1 MNKKMIPTGMMV
13 ILSFAVAV
21 PMGIGFLV
29 RQRHEAYAYNN
40 QHNAQSDL
48 TFPGSNAGDEPA
60 TSLTSHDKGHCYQYI
75 QDHPGLAIDK
85 KTVLERY

>member
-1 MNKKMIPTGMMV
+1 MNEKMIPIGMMV

-21 PMGIGFLV
+21 SMGIGFLV
-29 RQRHEAYAYNN
+29 RQRHQAYAYNN
-40 QHNAQSDL
+40 QQNAQSDL

-60 TSLTSHDKGHCYQYI
+60 TSLTSHKRHCHHYI
-75 QDHPGLAIDK
+75 QDDPWLAVDK